1 MEERRSTRERRES
14 VKAACETV
22 CTTVTQLE
30 GKMDTAI
37 STSNLRLIQV
47 EKGISNYVRF
57 QRTVEAFITD
67 SVARDDERKKFE
79 NLRAQE
85 IKDALAAHYQAV
97 SQETAH
103 AAQETANLSCKISQR
118 TLVASIWQLT
128 LAVAAVMVA
137 VFFGILSY
145 KQLQH
150 GELVPLKIFQSQQS
164 NLEYSVSNRPRQ
176 SAATQRSTW

>member
-1 MEERRSTRERRES
+1 
-14 VKAACETV
+14 
-22 CTTVTQLE
+22 L
-30 GKMDTAI
+30 DTAI

-47 EKGISNYVRF
+47 EKGIANYVKF

-85 IKDALAAHYQAV
+85 IKDALAVHYQAV

-118 TLVASIWQLT
+118 TLVASIWQLA
-128 LAVAAVMVA
+128 LAVAAVMVTI
-137 VFFGILSY
+137 FFGILSY

-150 GELVPLKIFQSQQS
+150 GELVPLKIFQSQQP
-164 NLEYSVSNRPRQ
+164 NPEYSVFSPSQQLAGKSIPR
-176 SAATQRSTW
+176 SVR